1 MVWREWKYE
10 IVDNKT
16 VKSVPVLANHA
27 YVTICACATLHPYK
41 DILMKIQK
49 FV

>member
-16 VKSVPVLANHA
+16 MPVSGLANHA

-41 DILMKIQK
+41 DILMKNQK